1 MCLLFSGYFDGIVE
15 NLSLLKEYY
24 PGWVMR
30 LYYDLDDD
38 DFLSKVI
45 FDCTQNFLY
54 FQFKV
59 ISKA

>member
-1 MCLLFSGYFDGIVE
+1 MSRQLQMQNRLSISLLFSGYFDGIVE
-15 NLSLLKEYY
+15 NLSLLQEYY

-45 FDCTQNFLY
+45 FHCNQ
-54 FQFKV
+54 
-59 ISKA
+59 

>member
-1 MCLLFSGYFDGIVE
+1 MSRQLQMQNRLSISLLFSGYFDGIVE

-38 DFLSKVI
+38 DVLSKVI
-45 FDCTQNFLY
+45 FQ
-54 FQFKV
+54 
-59 ISKA
+59 